1 MVVAAL
7 VIAVLSASAPTNMEI
22 LEAVVDEACLPLADS
37 LAAAGLDTVMLEI
50 TGEHP
55 GGWLV
60 GQSVKAVLDSRGV
73 TVLTEVPRDSVPP
86 VRLSIRPMELSV
98 MLDDAGRTWLIGAR
112 RIDRTV
118 MCELYSEVLDP
129 SGVLLLSARSGAS
142 RSDRIGESELPG
154 LRSSSDQAWI
164 TGGEPAEG
172 GGGLLE
178 PLVVTGVVAS
188 LIYLF
193 YSSRAE

>member
-1 MVVAAL
+1 MVAAL
-7 VIAVLSASAPTNMEI
+7 VIAVLSATTPTNMEV
-22 LEAVVDEACLPLADS
+22 LEVVVDEACLPLADS
-37 LAAAGLDTVMLEI
+37 LTSAGLDTVMLEI
-50 TGEHP
+50 AGDHP

-60 GQSVKAVLDSRGV
+60 AQSVKSVLDSRGV
-73 TVLTEVPRDSVPP
+73 TVLTEVSRDSVRS
-86 VRLSIRPMELSV
+86 VRLSVRPMELSV
-98 MLDDAGRTWLIGAR
+98 MLDDAGRAWLVGAR

-118 MCELYSEVLDP
+118 ICELYSEALDP
-129 SGVLLLSARSGAS
+129 SGVLLLSTRSGAS
-142 RSDRIGESELPG
+142 RSDRVGQSELPG